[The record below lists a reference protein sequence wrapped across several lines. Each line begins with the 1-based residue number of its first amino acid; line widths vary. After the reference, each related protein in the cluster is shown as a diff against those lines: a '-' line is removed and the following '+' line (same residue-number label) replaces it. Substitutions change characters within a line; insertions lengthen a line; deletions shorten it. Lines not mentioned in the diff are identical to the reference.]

1 MNSAPSCTQHNAA
14 LRSPHS
20 SVNSL
25 HRLPT
30 LGKASQGSPW
40 LCGFADTR
48 TPRGS
53 LCKGGRIEGFE
64 GLQFDVIAA
73 TGMRGHFMITATE
86 FCWDFEDVFV
96 L

>member
-1 MNSAPSCTQHNAA
+1 
-14 LRSPHS
+14 
-20 SVNSL
+20 
-25 HRLPT
+25 
-30 LGKASQGSPW
+30 
-40 LCGFADTR
+40 
-48 TPRGS
+48 